1 MTLIHPRNSLSG
13 VQDQS
18 GKTIAILQ
26 VAVAQEEAKLN
37 ALRFETRFLENV
49 RSKITGEMIDEE
61 NEDLSKV
68 VLTLKEYQTLVS
80 FIPKLKE
87 EESLLGRSNES
98 LKQEQIKLIEQTSV
112 LSKTKESIERELT
125 VRRAHLEGVMQSTD
139 NEITVKKK
147 NLNDLKVELDL
158 KEKELAELLTTISS
172 ESESLSGKK
181 LELQENQE
189 FLENKARDLMRL
201 ERRVER
207 GWNTKFP
214 KDRMLMKENR
224 PLVDSVEEFSDTI
237 RE

>member
-37 ALRFETRFLENV
+37 ALRFETSFLENV

-181 LELQENQE
+181 LELQE

>member
-181 LELQENQE
+181 LELQEYQE

>member
-181 LELQENQE
+181 LELQEYQE
-189 FLENKARDLMRL
+189 FLENKARDLM
-201 ERRVER
+201 VER